1 LKIAAPRSGQSAR
14 TQRFHSV
21 NRCITELAFRKSEY
35 TLAIGHIT
43 RAGLPLIEA
52 DMRILL
58 LADIHANW
66 PALQAIQEP
75 FDVCLVLGDL
85 VDYGLEAGPCIE
97 WVRQQAT
104 QTIRGNHD
112 HGVAQHVR
120 VNGRTG
126 YKYLTGVTRL
136 LTQER
141 LRPQDRRFLGAM
153 PITKRLTL
161 DNTKFLLVH
170 ATPRDPLDEY
180 AIADADFWSRRLQD
194 VDAQVICVGHTHHPY
209 VLEVGD
215 KLIVNPGS
223 VGQPRD
229 GDPRASYAIIED
241 QRVELKRIEYPVE
254 DTVRTV
260 LESNLPEPAKALL
273 VEVFRTGAL
282 AKPDSGKQKTDHS
295 VPPSDVAR
303 STDEAAS
310 S

>member
-1 LKIAAPRSGQSAR
+1 
-14 TQRFHSV
+14 
-21 NRCITELAFRKSEY
+21 
-35 TLAIGHIT
+35 
-43 RAGLPLIEA
+43 
-52 DMRILL
+52 MRILL

-75 FDVCLVLGDL
+75 FDVCVVLGDL
-85 VDYGLEAGPCIE
+85 VDYGLEPTPCID
-97 WVRQQAT
+97 WVRERAT
-104 QTIRGNHD
+104 HTIRGNHD
-112 HGVAQHVR
+112 HGVAQQVR
-120 VNGRTG
+120 INGKNG
-126 YKYLTGVTRL
+126 FKYLTGVTRP

-141 LRPQDRRFLGAM
+141 IRPQDRRFLGAM
-153 PITKRLTL
+153 PVTKRLTL

-180 AIADADFWSRRLQD
+180 AIADVDFWSRRLQD

-229 GDPRASYAIIED
+229 GDPRASYAIIEN

-254 DTVRTV
+254 DTIRTV

-273 VEVFRTGAL
+273 AEVFRTGVM
-282 AKPDSGKQKTDHS
+282 AKPDSGKQKSDQFAP
-295 VPPSDVAR
+295 PPSDIALAPEEESPDGEGR
-303 STDEAAS
+303 
-310 S
+310 